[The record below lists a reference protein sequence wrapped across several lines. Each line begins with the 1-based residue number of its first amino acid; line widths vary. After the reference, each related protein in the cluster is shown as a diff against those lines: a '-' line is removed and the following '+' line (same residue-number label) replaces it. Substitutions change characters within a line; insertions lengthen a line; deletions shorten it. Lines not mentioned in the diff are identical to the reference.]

1 MNTSRTKSRL
11 TVVVIAAAVGIF
23 MITGVSSAEETHSCT
38 GCCGHAE
45 KASQSEATYQAPEE
59 FKAQVGGVLAGYFN
73 VQKALAG
80 DDLEAAK
87 KGAGELISA
96 LAKVDMK
103 LLEGEAHMKWMK
115 SLKVLQDHAG
125 KISAAE
131 DIKTAR
137 AEFKPLSDA
146 MIEVIACFGAS
157 GKAPVYRIHCP
168 MAFEHKGADWLQAD
182 KETRNPYYGSAMLK
196 CGDLVETMSP
206 AGDKSSG
213 DKGSENKGAGEHQH
227 E

>member
-1 MNTSRTKSRL
+1 MNTSRTKSKL
-11 TVVVIAAAVGIF
+11 IGVAIAAAVGIF
-23 MITGVSSAEETHSCT
+23 MIAGVSSAEDTHACT

-59 FKAQVGGVLAGYFN
+59 FKAQLSGVLAGYLN

-87 KGAGELISA
+87 KGADGTMKA
-96 LAKVDMK
+96 LSKVDMK

-115 SLKVLQDHAG
+115 SLKALQEHAG
-125 KISAAE
+125 KISAAG

-182 KETRNPYYGSAMLK
+182 KETRNPYYGSSMLK

-206 AGDKSSG
+206 AGDKGSEA
-213 DKGSENKGAGEHQH
+213 KGSENKGAGEHQH